1 MQAKRSPAVVGQ
13 SVGMVGCAIPLLTT
27 GQLVDADRTF
37 LPSQWAVDWMR
48 AEVIFDFCI
57 QSTQGRVGE
66 TESDWKLDVQFR
78 CLLRL

>member
-1 MQAKRSPAVVGQ
+1 MSVVG
-13 SVGMVGCAIPLLTT
+13 CTIPLLTT
-27 GQLVDADRTF
+27 GQLVDADRAF
-37 LPSQWAVDWMR
+37 LPSQWAVDWMW

-66 TESDWKLDVQFR
+66 TESDRKLDVQFR